1 MARRYG
7 RRWPDD
13 TGEDGPTIRA
23 GRVQAEGEALR
34 QRSMGIWDVLGHFS
48 HGLVFFTLGLT
59 VSFLHYRSRRILLA
73 RHLFWLG
80 AFAIGEALVA
90 WYGLFSSLASGVGVV
105 PGLIT
110 LLIRTLSYACLL
122 TFGIQTFVPEEVYQ
136 SQVRKSFLI
145 LCAVALLPLSIA
157 LIVRYP
163 DWESVLVPAESIIH
177 YALAF
182 PGGVLTAVGLRR
194 QSYQSLDAALRIRI
208 RPHLRVIETAMS
220 GYGILNL
227 LLVPPLSV
235 TLIEH
240 LGAPLID
247 VLRMGWGWAIFGAAI
262 TLGLARSLTIIQSEI
277 EQWVEGIEH
286 LQALVEDRE
295 RIGRELHDGIIQSI
309 YAAGLLLESVHAMI
323 PTDPERAQAQLGR
336 VVDSL
341 NTTIQD
347 IRRYIF
353 DLRSDMIDDDLRT
366 GIERLLRDFHIN
378 TLLETEFEVD
388 GTPRPMHSTARR
400 RHIFQIVREALTN
413 TAKHA
418 RARWAKV
425 HLHFGEESLELTI
438 SDDGIGMEQLLIS
451 KGHGLRNIRERAR
464 LLEGT
469 LRIES
474 AVGAGVT
481 YHLTVPYG

>member
-1 MARRYG
+1 MA
-7 RRWPDD
+7 
-13 TGEDGPTIRA
+13 
-23 GRVQAEGEALR
+23 
-34 QRSMGIWDVLGHFS
+34 IWDVLGRFS
-48 HGLVFFTLGLT
+48 HGLIFFTLGLT

-80 AFAIGEALVA
+80 AFAIGEAIVA
-90 WYGLFSSLASGVGVV
+90 WYGLIALSLPDVHLV
-105 PGLIT
+105 PDFVP
-110 LLIRTLSYACLL
+110 LLIRALAYTCLL
-122 TFGIQTFVPEEVYQ
+122 VFGIQTLVPEEVYQ
-136 SQVRKSFLI
+136 SKVKSSFLT
-145 LCAVALLPLSIA
+145 LCALWFLPFLVAVIM
-157 LIVRYP
+157 RYP
-163 DWESVLVPAESIIH
+163 DWESIITPGESLVR
-177 YALAF
+177 YGLAF

-194 QSYQSLDAALRIRI
+194 QSYQSLDPALRKRI

-220 GYGILNL
+220 GYGVLNL

-235 TLIEH
+235 IVVARFA
-240 LGAPLID
+240 APLLDI
-247 VLRMGWGWAIFGAAI
+247 LRMGWGWALFGAGM
-262 TLGLARSLTIIQSEI
+262 TLGLAASLTVIQSEI
-277 EQWVEGIEH
+277 EQWVEGVEH

-309 YAAGLLLESVHAMI
+309 YAAGLLLESVAAVI

-336 VVDSL
+336 VVDNL

-353 DLRSDMIDDDLRT
+353 DLRSDMIDDDLQP
-366 GIERLLRDFHIN
+366 GIERLLHDFHIN
-378 TLLETEFEVD
+378 TLLETEFEVE
-388 GTPRPMHSTARR
+388 GTPRTIHSTARR

-418 RARWAKV
+418 HARWAKV
-425 HLHFGEESLELTI
+425 HLHYGEENLELTI

-451 KGHGLRNIRERAR
+451 KGYGLRNIRERVR

-474 AVGAGVT
+474 ALGAGVT